1 MSSDYIWLYTIS
13 TLLCLKL
20 AFSYLIVEH
29 SYWIRHLPNNFEHY
43 NIFGVPKNL
52 TKNVEYLLIPLLF
65 SYVFLNFR
73 YLGKLK
79 STSLISLGFFALNI
93 FTFFLTSAT
102 FLESIELSLKIL
114 SPVYLFLGLIIFST
128 KRSIDLWPLVHK
140 FIIFCLML
148 VVIGLLFLEIS
159 VNRKIEQWPIFFSN
173 IHTHSYILAIV
184 FIAIG
189 YYMLY
194 TNKKITTLIL
204 YFFISFVVLLIG
216 YAVRTPLLLYL
227 IFIIFTLFAKSH
239 IFKFLWM
246 KLLVFLPLFSIAII
260 IILDIDL
267 DTLSSGRL
275 TMYSDKFEMLS
286 GYSFFEFLFGRGYGS
301 DLIVTEKWW
310 YDEKGSHSDLIT
322 YVVENGI
329 FYLIIFLTLILSFI
343 PNFRKLN
350 LIFFSLLVGYLMT
363 SLISNGIAIRPLA
376 GYIFFILLAS
386 VYRNT
391 LLQESK
397 YNAEKN

>member
-1 MSSDYIWLYTIS
+1 
-13 TLLCLKL
+13 
-20 AFSYLIVEH
+20 
-29 SYWIRHLPNNFEHY
+29 
-43 NIFGVPKNL
+43 
-52 TKNVEYLLIPLLF
+52 
-65 SYVFLNFR
+65 
-73 YLGKLK
+73 
-79 STSLISLGFFALNI
+79 
-93 FTFFLTSAT
+93 
-102 FLESIELSLKIL
+102 
-114 SPVYLFLGLIIFST
+114 
-128 KRSIDLWPLVHK
+128 
-140 FIIFCLML
+140 
-148 VVIGLLFLEIS
+148 
-159 VNRKIEQWPIFFSN
+159 
-173 IHTHSYILAIV
+173 
-184 FIAIG
+184 
-189 YYMLY
+189 
-194 TNKKITTLIL
+194 
-204 YFFISFVVLLIG
+204 
-216 YAVRTPLLLYL
+216 
-227 IFIIFTLFAKSH
+227 
-239 IFKFLWM
+239 M

-363 SLISNGIAIRPLA
+363 SLISNGIAVRPLA

-391 LLQESK
+391 FLQESK